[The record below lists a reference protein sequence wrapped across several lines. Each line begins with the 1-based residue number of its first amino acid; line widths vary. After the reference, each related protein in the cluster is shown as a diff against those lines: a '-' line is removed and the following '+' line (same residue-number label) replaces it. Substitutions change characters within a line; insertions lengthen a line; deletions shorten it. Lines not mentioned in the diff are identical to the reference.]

1 MKRIFQKLLLGVAV
15 VMTSITAAHAQ
26 LPDGSIAPDFT
37 VTAYQSWL
45 STAGLHNNGTYNLYE
60 YLNQGKVVFMDVS
73 ATWCAPCWTYHVSGK
88 LDALYAD
95 HGPTGQPGVSASTT
109 NDVMVIW
116 VEGDGTTSDATMT
129 SSSNGNWITPNT
141 TIGNIEFPMANPA
154 STLATQI
161 NNGYNIGYFPTVYR
175 ICPNRTTKLIST
187 SLTAA
192 SLYTQATQCPAAA
205 TQAFDP
211 ALLSYTGTT
220 VTCGA
225 VDMKVKIQN
234 NGTNN
239 MTTCTIQAKQGTTVI
254 NEVTWTGNL
263 ATYGVAEVNL
273 GSYNITAN
281 TTLTF
286 LITSA
291 GDANTS
297 NNTITKTISY
307 STLNGAST
315 ACAINI
321 TLDRYGSETSWTL
334 KDLTTNTVISTSPT
348 YANASANGAFP
359 QAAVNVTLTNG
370 HCYMFEILDAYG
382 DGMCCSYGNGS
393 YSVTSGGTAIFTGGT
408 FTSSEVKAFT
418 IGTVGINSNNL
429 QQSILVYPN
438 PAQDVLNVEYAGEA
452 SLSIYNA
459 LGQEVYSVSR
469 ASDYQNIDI
478 SFLPQGTYVLRAIR
492 DNEVYTTSVYITR

>member
-1 MKRIFQKLLLGVAV
+1 MKRFFQKILLGVAV
-15 VMTSITAAHAQ
+15 VSATFTAAHAQ

-73 ATWCAPCWTYHVSGK
+73 ATWCGPCWTYHVSGK
-88 LDALYAD
+88 LDALYHD
-95 HGPTGQPGVSASTT
+95 HGPTGFPGVNTTTT

-116 VEGDGTTSDATMT
+116 VEGDGTTADATMT

-141 TIGNIEFPMANPA
+141 TLGNIEYPMANPA
-154 STLATQI
+154 STLANQI

-205 TQAFDP
+205 SQAFDP
-211 ALLSYTGTT
+211 ALLAYTGTT

-234 NGTNN
+234 NGTDN
-239 MTTCTIQAKQGTTVI
+239 MTTCTVQAKNGATVI

-286 LITSA
+286 VITSA

-297 NNTITKTISY
+297 NNTITKSISY

-321 TLDRYGSETSWTL
+321 TLDRYGSETS
-334 KDLTTNTVISTSPT
+334 
-348 YANASANGAFP
+348 
-359 QAAVNVTLTNG
+359 
-370 HCYMFEILDAYG
+370 
-382 DGMCCSYGNGS
+382 
-393 YSVTSGGTAIFTGGT
+393 
-408 FTSSEVKAFT
+408 
-418 IGTVGINSNNL
+418 
-429 QQSILVYPN
+429 
-438 PAQDVLNVEYAGEA
+438 
-452 SLSIYNA
+452 
-459 LGQEVYSVSR
+459 
-469 ASDYQNIDI
+469 
-478 SFLPQGTYVLRAIR
+478 
-492 DNEVYTTSVYITR
+492 